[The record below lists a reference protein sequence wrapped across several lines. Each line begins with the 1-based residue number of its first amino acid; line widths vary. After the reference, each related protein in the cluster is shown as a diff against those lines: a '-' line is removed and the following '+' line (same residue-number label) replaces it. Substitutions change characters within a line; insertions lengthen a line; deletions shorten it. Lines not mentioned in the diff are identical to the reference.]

1 MKLKLAAIAMLLGD
15 ITAEAQEMSTYDM
28 NKPWGWCNCASSSS
42 ADGYTVTGGQSGS
55 VTLTNNGGDMKSAI
69 ESAIKKYAIVI
80 LDGSAGDF
88 TISSQMSISTS
99 NRTIVGINGAR
110 LCTEFTLTEAMRS
123 ALDNAGVKKANTSG
137 GGGTLTNGTTVKE
150 EAEYL
155 TRQTLID
162 LTGDSSESYRN
173 SGIFNI
179 KNAENIIIRNIKFVG
194 PGACDLGGADLITAQ
209 GVKHMWV
216 DHCEFT
222 DGQDGNFDIVNES
235 DFITVSWCKF
245 NYTSTSYIH
254 MNTNLVGNSDSKT
267 SDKGKLNVTY
277 AYCNWGAGC
286 NQRMPMVRFGTI
298 HIMNCYF
305 SCANNANA
313 VNARKKSK
321 VYVERCYFDSN
332 VTPYKANNDTD
343 CDARVS
349 SDCHSE
355 KNVTWNNTGSVTI
368 PYLTNT
374 VTNTMSVDDVPTEV
388 GEKSGATLAK
398 SVVIGTN
405 TTTATKEISTETARS
420 TKYYTLSGCR
430 TEKQGRGINIE
441 VTQDENGANVKS
453 SIVLRR

>member
-1 MKLKLAAIAMLLGD
+1 M
-15 ITAEAQEMSTYDM
+15 
-28 NKPWGWCNCASSSS
+28 
-42 ADGYTVTGGQSGS
+42 
-55 VTLTNNGGDMKSAI
+55 
-69 ESAIKKYAIVI
+69 
-80 LDGSAGDF
+80 
-88 TISSQMSISTS
+88 
-99 NRTIVGINGAR
+99 
-110 LCTEFTLTEAMRS
+110 
-123 ALDNAGVKKANTSG
+123 
-137 GGGTLTNGTTVKE
+137 
-150 EAEYL
+150 
-155 TRQTLID
+155 
-162 LTGDSSESYRN
+162 
-173 SGIFNI
+173 
-179 KNAENIIIRNIKFVG
+179 
-194 PGACDLGGADLITAQ
+194 
-209 GVKHMWV
+209 
-216 DHCEFT
+216 
-222 DGQDGNFDIVNES
+222 NES
-235 DFITVSWCKF
+235 DFVTVSWCKF

-313 VNARKKSK
+313 INARKKSK

-343 CDARVS
+343 CDARVF

-398 SVVIGTN
+398 SAVIGTN
-405 TTTATKEISTETARS
+405 TTTATKEINTEAVGNK
-420 TKYYTLSGCR
+420 KYYTLSGLQS
-430 TEKQGRGINIE
+430 EKQGRGINIE

-453 SIVLRR
+453 SIVLRK